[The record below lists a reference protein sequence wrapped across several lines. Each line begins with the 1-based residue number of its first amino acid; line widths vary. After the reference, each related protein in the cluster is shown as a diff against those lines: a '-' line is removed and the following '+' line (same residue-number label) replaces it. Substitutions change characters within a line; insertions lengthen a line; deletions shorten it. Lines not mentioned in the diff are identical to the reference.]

1 MAERIGKNHLHG
13 KALSLWG
20 CLMVRDDIGVPV
32 DDLTDSL
39 LLFVSELPGND
50 GAYAFTAGKIIRMV
64 YRWLIAAI
72 GISSRRRKRFSSHQ
86 QVNTLYI

>member
-1 MAERIGKNHLHG
+1 MAESIGKNHLHG

-20 CLMVRDDIGVPV
+20 CLMVRDDIGVSV

-39 LLFVSELPGND
+39 PLFVSELPGN
-50 GAYAFTAGKIIRMV
+50 GAYALTAGKIVRMV

-72 GISSRRRKRFSSHQ
+72 GISSRRRKRFSLHQ
-86 QVNTLYI
+86 QVNTLYV

>member
-1 MAERIGKNHLHG
+1 MAESIGKNHLHG

-39 LLFVSELPGND
+39 LLFVSALPGN
-50 GAYAFTAGKIIRMV
+50 GACAFTAGKIVRMA
-64 YRWLIAAI
+64 Y
-72 GISSRRRKRFSSHQ
+72 
-86 QVNTLYI
+86 